1 MFGQT
6 PLSNLS
12 LGRVGRDLVALI
24 LSSWDFSLS
33 LLRQHNNF
41 HFIRMFISASLFCMN
56 LLSIPQQ
63 TRPRSRIEALWVT
76 QPKPHIT
83 RVTFLSLFD
92 PLQRRL
98 NKASA
103 ELHISW
109 NDSTSIDGSLPSSSS
124 WEIGTMPCGCAPPHT
139 HPAVLSSIPICPRF
153 IYKDISSLSPP
164 AIFSQQ
170 LDMAR
175 LSEY

>member
-98 NKASA
+98 NKESA
-103 ELHISW
+103 ELHILW
-109 NDSTSIDGSLPSSSS
+109 MTQQVLTVHSLRVPHKKL
-124 WEIGTMPCGCAPPHT
+124 GQCLAAVHLHTRTPPCSRRFLFVQDLFIKT
-139 HPAVLSSIPICPRF
+139 FLLYLPRQYF
-153 IYKDISSLSPP
+153 PNS
-164 AIFSQQ
+164 
-170 LDMAR
+170 
-175 LSEY
+175 